1 MSVLP
6 RPARWL
12 GLLGL
17 APQAAA
23 VLAAHDAQW
32 RWSGI
37 AAGCL
42 YAALIFSFLGGI
54 WWAQAMQRRS
64 PRWRDHLL
72 AIAPSLIAFAAVLPW
87 CFGWRWP
94 GPSLVV
100 LGLCLLASPLVD
112 LHLRGAH
119 TLPDGWLRLRMTLST
134 GLGLLTL
141 ILAAI

>member
-1 MSVLP
+1 MNALP

-23 VLAAHDAQW
+23 VLAARDAQW
-32 RWSGI
+32 HWAGI

-42 YAALIFSFLGGI
+42 YAALIFSFLGGV
-54 WWAQAMQRRS
+54 WWAQALLRRT
-64 PRWRDHLL
+64 PTWRDHLL

-100 LGLCLLASPLVD
+100 LALCLLASPLVD
-112 LHLRGAH
+112 VLLGKSQS
-119 TLPDGWLRLRMTLST
+119 LPDGWLRLRVMLST

-141 ILAAI
+141 TLAAA